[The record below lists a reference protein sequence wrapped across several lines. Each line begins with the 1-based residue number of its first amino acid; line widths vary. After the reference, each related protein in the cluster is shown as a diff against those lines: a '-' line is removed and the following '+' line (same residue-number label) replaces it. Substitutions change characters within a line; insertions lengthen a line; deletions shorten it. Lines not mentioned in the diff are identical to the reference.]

1 MFSGCANKITVT
13 KPLPVM
19 QKDKI
24 TEMNENFDSY
34 VLNTFNNIDTF
45 KNRVNKK
52 ILNLNQQKH
61 YGEFIYYK

>member
-1 MFSGCANKITVT
+1 LFSGCANKITVT